1 MEQSVEGVPEAIID
15 DGAAFIFGVGNV
27 SCGFMHRPSDTAE
40 LVGGT
45 VTPPVKWTVYHN
57 LESWV
62 ETIKYAA
69 RNNKKIA
76 VLYDDAI
83 YINYKSGLIPT
94 LRGEAQEEVTFSRC
108 IRLRNSSKAP
118 AVPIHLARVKARPHG
133 ISTTGVGTS
142 RGRVRGIETRR

>member
-15 DGAAFIFGVGNV
+15 DGAAFVFGVGNV
-27 SCGFMHRPSDTAE
+27 SCGFMHRPSDTVE

-45 VTPPVKWTVYHN
+45 VTPPVKWTVYHT

-69 RNNKKIA
+69 RNNKKIV

-83 YINYKSGLIPT
+83 YITYKSWSYTYPSGGGS
-94 LRGEAQEEVTFSRC
+94 GE
-108 IRLRNSSKAP
+108 RNFQQVYQIA
-118 AVPIHLARVKARPHG
+118 
-133 ISTTGVGTS
+133 
-142 RGRVRGIETRR
+142 EFF